1 LNQHFDGAGAM
12 PGFGETIAAE
22 FDEADEGVQKM
33 V

>member
-1 LNQHFDGAGAM
+1 LNQHLDSAAVM
-12 PGFGETIAAE
+12 PGFSLGIAAE